1 MKEDENTDAGSNGV
15 MPAEASGGINFP
27 PLFSI
32 TLAEDQSESFDFVG
46 LGCHINRFIESFG
59 LIYNK

>member
-32 TLAEDQSESFDFVG
+32 TLS
-46 LGCHINRFIESFG
+46 NFIRRSIRIIR
-59 LIYNK
+59 LRRTWLPH